1 MEWDRPFWNQR
12 HFEPKFW
19 LDFGTVH
26 GLKVCIRMK
35 KNRNLQ
41 PKVNW
46 AVSIWPQMVAN
57 NNVHPS
63 VLRHV

>member
-41 PKVNW
+41 SKVNW
-46 AVSIWPQMVAN
+46 AVSI
-57 NNVHPS
+57 
-63 VLRHV
+63 